1 MLGSG
6 VEVEEEREKE
16 EEERERGGR
25 GRGNESK
32 VEKKKKEK
40 KTSSSLSIRTRLLLF
55 PPASCALAFPF
66 FPSRLRTMAAGA
78 PAIKAAVQFAKAG
91 TAAKKASVVKEIAI
105 GMSLGMVCG
114 VAFKVCLLSSF

>member
-1 MLGSG
+1 MEWSG
-6 VEVEEEREKE
+6 RQGERKS
-16 EEERERGGR
+16 RD
-25 GRGNESK
+25 ESFFLFFFQDLAL
-32 VEKKKKEK
+32 
-40 KTSSSLSIRTRLLLF
+40 SLFFTFFCFLLF
-55 PPASCALAFPF
+55 PPLLATPVSLPPF
-66 FPSRLRTMAAGA
+66 RFRTMAAGA